1 MSVLALTVF
10 VGFVLAGLFTA
21 LFCAQACGP
30 NPPSERDALLPL
42 ESETTTRNCNHAHAA
57 PRHD

>member
-10 VGFVLAGLFTA
+10 VGFVLAGSFVAFFL
-21 LFCAQACGP
+21 AQACGA

-42 ESETTTRNCNHAHAA
+42 EPDAT
-57 PRHD
+57 PRTEHNP